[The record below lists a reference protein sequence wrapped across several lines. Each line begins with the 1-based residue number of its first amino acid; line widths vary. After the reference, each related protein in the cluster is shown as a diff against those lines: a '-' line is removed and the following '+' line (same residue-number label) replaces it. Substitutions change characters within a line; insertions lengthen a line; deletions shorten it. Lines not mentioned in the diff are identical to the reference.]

1 MRVDLRLTRLPLHLV
16 QKLPPPPAAAP
27 SPEPPAV
34 GWSACSVGACLA
46 CMAPL
51 FWIVSLQPE
60 DNGRDALEG
69 RANVSGCLYLLVS
82 PLTTP
87 LLLHTHMQHP
97 ACGRL
102 TIALAMGAILL
113 GNAAAVLAC
122 AGCRTQGRLW
132 LASAAMVASVAEK
145 LWLAYKG
152 NPILLMLS
160 TASAVVVCCLALAAP
175 LMPVASMTYRC
186 YQSITLPMCWLFW
199 QAGSGPQRKAVVR
212 VEHEV
217 QTPRSMMV

>member
-1 MRVDLRLTRLPLHLV
+1 
-16 QKLPPPPAAAP
+16 
-27 SPEPPAV
+27 
-34 GWSACSVGACLA
+34 
-46 CMAPL
+46 MAPL

-60 DNGRDALEG
+60 DNGLDALEA

-87 LLLHTHMQHP
+87 FLLHTQLQHP

-102 TIALAMGAILL
+102 TIALTLGALLL

-122 AGCRTQGRLW
+122 AGCRTQARLW

-145 LWLAYKG
+145 LWLACKG

-186 YQSITLPMCWLFW
+186 YQSITVPMCWLFW
-199 QAGSGPQRKAVVR
+199 QAAQRSHHPPKPR
-212 VEHEV
+212 LEHELV
-217 QTPRSMMV
+217 VVHTPRGVCSI